1 VNATTRRTRAVL
13 GGTRT
18 RVVAVLTAVAL
29 LVSGCGFQGLYTAT
43 WLPGG
48 TSLGN
53 HPYTVHIM
61 FADVLDLVPNSNVK
75 VNDVAVGKVTGVK
88 LSGWQAEVTVKV
100 RSDVHLPANA
110 IANVQQT
117 SLLGEKFVQLAQP
130 TGTPEGTLAN
140 NDTIPLTR
148 TGSAPD
154 VEEVLGA
161 LALLLNEG
169 GLQQIQTIATEL
181 NNAFSPAGNADAIR
195 DLLTQM
201 NTFVSDLDT
210 QKDKITNALVQIDR
224 LAASLN
230 QQKKSLTDALDSFP
244 GALKILSDE
253 EPQFTKL
260 LQSLANLG
268 NVATRVIDATD
279 TSLTQGLKSLSPVL
293 EQLTAAGSNLPKAL
307 NFLLTFPFPV
317 PKATEFLKTDY
328 ANLALHLDVDLNDN
342 LCGLN
347 VPGLCDLINSL
358 LPQKPVKAGAT
369 SSKSSSKTANTAAT
383 NSAAVTPLPL
393 SALPGLGG

>member
-1 VNATTRRTRAVL
+1 
-13 GGTRT
+13 
-18 RVVAVLTAVAL
+18 
-29 LVSGCGFQGLYTAT
+29 
-43 WLPGG
+43 
-48 TSLGN
+48 
-53 HPYTVHIM
+53 M

-110 IANVQQT
+110 IADVQQT

-195 DLLTQM
+195 D
-201 NTFVSDLDT
+201 
-210 QKDKITNALVQIDR
+210 
-224 LAASLN
+224 
-230 QQKKSLTDALDSFP
+230 
-244 GALKILSDE
+244 
-253 EPQFTKL
+253 
-260 LQSLANLG
+260 
-268 NVATRVIDATD
+268 
-279 TSLTQGLKSLSPVL
+279 
-293 EQLTAAGSNLPKAL
+293 
-307 NFLLTFPFPV
+307 
-317 PKATEFLKTDY
+317 
-328 ANLALHLDVDLNDN
+328 
-342 LCGLN
+342 C
-347 VPGLCDLINSL
+347 
-358 LPQKPVKAGAT
+358 
-369 SSKSSSKTANTAAT
+369 
-383 NSAAVTPLPL
+383 
-393 SALPGLGG
+393 

>member
-1 VNATTRRTRAVL
+1 MSARGRLTGA
-13 GGTRT
+13 RT
-18 RVVAVLTAVAL
+18 RVAAVVAAAAL
-29 LVSGCGFQGLYTAT
+29 AVSGCGFHGLYTAN
-43 WLPGG
+43 LPGG
-48 TSLGN
+48 VNLGN
-53 HPYTVHIM
+53 HPYTVHII
-61 FADVLDLVPNSNVK
+61 FSDVLDLVPQSNVK
-75 VNDVAVGKVTGVK
+75 VNDVAVGKVTNVK
-88 LSGWQAEVTVKV
+88 LSGWDAEVTVKV
-100 RSDVHLPANA
+100 RGDIHLPGNA
-110 IANVQQT
+110 TANVKQT
-117 SLLGEKFVQLAQP
+117 SLLGEKYVELAQP
-130 TGTPEGTLAN
+130 TSTPEGTLTNGA
-140 NDTIPLTR
+140 TIPLSR

-181 NNAFSPAGNADAIR
+181 NNALGGNEDSIR

-201 NTFVSDLDT
+201 NSFVGDLDK

-244 GALKILSDE
+244 SALKILADE
-253 EPQFTKL
+253 RPKFTQL
-260 LQSLANLG
+260 LQSLAKLG

-279 TSLTQGLKSLSPVL
+279 TTLTQALKSLSPVL
-293 EQLTAAGSNLPKAL
+293 ENLTAAGSDLPKAL

-317 PKATEFLKTDY
+317 PKATEFLRTDY
-328 ANLALHLDVDLNDN
+328 ANLALHLDLDLNDN

-347 VPGLCDLINSL
+347 IKGLCDLINAL
-358 LPQKPVKAGAT
+358 VPQKPITGT
-369 SSKSSSKTANTAAT
+369 NPPGTSSSKSSTKSTKSATT
-383 NSAAVTPLPL
+383 NSVAATPLPL